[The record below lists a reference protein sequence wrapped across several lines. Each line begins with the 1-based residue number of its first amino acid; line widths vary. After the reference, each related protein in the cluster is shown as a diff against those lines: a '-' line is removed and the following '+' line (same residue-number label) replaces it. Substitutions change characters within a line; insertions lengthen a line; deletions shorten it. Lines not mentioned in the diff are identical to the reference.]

1 VTVGTAEGAKQVACR
16 VQNLSK
22 RFPGVDALKDINME
36 IATGEV
42 HGLIGK
48 NGAGKST
55 LVNILAGYVPFTE
68 GEILI
73 RGEEMGR
80 HYWPRKAEEMGLFLV
95 PQNPLILNG
104 RNVIENLF
112 VGQQVQNGIGFTNEK
127 EMRRKTEKIIQR
139 LGLSVSPDQDMSA
152 LSLDTQKLL
161 LLGKGV
167 YIAEASIL
175 MLDEITAALGVD
187 KRKVLLDII
196 QEIKDKHKSIIFIS
210 HIMKEI
216 LQFCDK
222 VTVLRN
228 GRTVLTESVSATS
241 ESKLSEAIVG
251 TDFIIYE
258 STGSDIRKQKEAN
271 PVLLSCHDLFKRAE
285 YQGISFEL
293 RKNEVLGFAG
303 LQGCGK
309 DELFRTLFGL
319 DQPDSGQVTVQG
331 RVASIKNPSEAI
343 KLGIVYLSDRRE
355 TEGLYHGL
363 TIEENLLQLAYK
375 RLRNAFGMLQRRKT
389 RTAAQRFVDDLKIKI
404 TSLDAEIDSLS
415 GGNKQKVILARTMS
429 MAPRV
434 YILNEPTQGIDVG
447 TKQEILRSI
456 RESLS
461 QNAGVLVSSE
471 SVQELMVICDRI
483 IVFFKGKQTR
493 EFARVEFEE
502 ETIYKA
508 VQGIGTGDFH
518 ANN

>member
-1 VTVGTAEGAKQVACR
+1 MTTAEGAKQVACC

-55 LVNILAGYVPFTE
+55 LVNILAGYIPFTE

-73 RGEEMGR
+73 RGEQIGR

-112 VGQQVQNGIGFTNEK
+112 IGQQIQNSFGFANEK

-175 MLDEITAALGVD
+175 LLDEITAALGVD

-196 QEIKDKHKSIIFIS
+196 QEIKDSQKSIIFIS
-210 HIMKEI
+210 HHMKEI

-222 VTVLRN
+222 VTVFRN
-228 GRTVLTESVSATS
+228 GRTVMTERVGATS

-251 TDFIIYE
+251 TDFVSYV
-258 STGSDIRKQKEAN
+258 SAGSDVSRQKEAN
-271 PVLLSCHDLFKRAE
+271 PVLLSCQDLTKRE
-285 YQGISFEL
+285 GYQGISFEL
-293 RKNEVLGFAG
+293 RRNEVLGFAG

-309 DELFRTLFGL
+309 DQLFRTLFGL
-319 DQPDSGQVTVQG
+319 DQSDSGKVSVQG
-331 RVASIKNPSEAI
+331 RPASLKNPSAAI

-389 RTAAQRFVDDLKIKI
+389 RTAAEEFVDDLKIKI
-404 TSLDAEIDSLS
+404 ASLDAEIDSLS
-415 GGNKQKVILARTMS
+415 GGNKQKVVLARTMS
-429 MAPRV
+429 VTPQV

-447 TKQEILRSI
+447 TKQEILRNI
-456 RESLS
+456 RESIS
-461 QNAGVLVSSE
+461 QNAGVIVSSE

-483 IVFFKGKQTR
+483 IVLFKGKQAR
-493 EFARVEFEE
+493 EFARDEYEE

-508 VQGIGTGDFH
+508 AQGIGIGDSH
-518 ANN
+518 GNN